1 MFKLI
6 ELIKAMEQKIQNEK
20 DHVPSSTYWMGRRDS
35 YQDILDS
42 EYPDWKDIYEFS
54 QKSKQNT
61 K

>member
-20 DHVPSSTYWMGRRDS
+20 ESVPSSTYWMGRRDS

-42 EYPDWKDIYEFS
+42 EYPDWKDIYEFA
-54 QKSKQNT
+54 QKSKENT